1 MTVVVGSDAA
11 LAGQEQA
18 VQATTG
24 IIQHHS
30 TAAALHTQHLS
41 LKLTHRRPVTVLPEL
56 GHFGWSRF
64 EGPAPGSN

>member
-1 MTVVVGSDAA
+1 MRGAGVVVVMTVVVGSDAA

-41 LKLTHRRPVTVLPEL
+41 LKLTHRRPESVAGARTFWLESV
-56 GHFGWSRF
+56 
-64 EGPAPGSN
+64 